1 MASIGELFI
10 ELGVVGDP
18 EQVEKFNKKIK
29 ETAKSMDLT
38 VKSTVKTNNGLQ
50 DLEKGFRAL
59 TTALKTSAIIG
70 AIKTLDTL
78 TNSLV
83 ESNQAML
90 DLTRTTDIAQ
100 GTFQKWNNIGKM
112 LGVENAAQQLEGL
125 NQRMFELMLTGE
137 GARGFQLAGINPVG
151 QDANGVLEQLRS
163 RVSGMDDTTAT
174 YLLQQMGLDPKMLH
188 LLRLSRQEFEE
199 LGVTVQKYQLTPEQT
214 KQIQAMNVQLQIAA
228 IKLQY
233 LKDRSILAI
242 MPAWTR
248 FIASLARVTEG
259 LQKTVQFVSDFI
271 SKSPELQDALK
282 GIAIAFGIIFAVA
295 HPLLALLGALY
306 LIIDDVVGYFQ
317 GKDSLVGEFINNFD
331 EYIKEFSDKIN
342 EIKENFSK
350 LALSKMIAEVTIDVG
365 EVIIKAAKVTINKAV
380 DNFTK
385 SALQDTFGE
394 NEAVQFFKDTNH
406 PVAADITNA
415 LAKNNPMDRLKML
428 YALGYLTIE
437 AIKKEHAKGIEQ
449 RKGTATGG
457 AASLFGDN
465 RYLTDISSMFVTPQM
480 QRNIS
485 NSTVINNSPSYNQN
499 ITMNTQQP
507 ADDAKREFERMFGY
521 TRQALSP
528 GY

>member
-38 VKSTVKTNNGLQ
+38 VKSAVKTSNGLQ

-151 QDANGVLEQLRS
+151 QDANGVLEQLRD

-199 LGVTVQKYQLTPEQT
+199 LGATVRKYQLTPEQT

-228 IKLQY
+228 VKLQY
-233 LKDRSILAI
+233 LKDRAILAI

-259 LQKTVQFVSDFI
+259 LQKTVQFASDFI

-317 GKDSLVGEFINNFD
+317 GKDSLVGEFLNYLDDFVQKF
-331 EYIKEFSDKIN
+331 KEKFSELSFNKLIP
-342 EIKENFSK
+342 EII
-350 LALSKMIAEVTIDVG
+350 LDVG
-365 EVIIKAAKVTINKAV
+365 EVIIKAGKVTLEKWHNNAIKDV
-380 DNFTK
+380 FTESEISK
-385 SALQDTFGE
+385 FLRE
-394 NEAVQFFKDTNH
+394 TNH
-406 PVAADITNA
+406 PEAADVTNA
-415 LAKNNPMDRLKML
+415 VAKNNPFNTLKLL
-428 YALGYLTIE
+428 YALGYATKKAIE
-437 AIKKEHAKGIEQ
+437 ERHSEALKEKYGI
-449 RKGTATGG
+449 ATGG
-457 AASLFGDN
+457 AASLIGYN
-465 RYLTDISSMFVTPQM
+465 GELPDISSMFVTPQM